1 MTQPSKLFLTIEEVA
16 ELCRVTPLT
25 IHRWRKDK
33 PSFPNP
39 YRPGKHLLYA
49 LDEVVEYI
57 KQSEE
62 KNG

>member
-49 LDEVVEYI
+49 LDEVVE
-57 KQSEE
+57 
-62 KNG
+62 